1 MFEQY
6 LIYEYHV
13 AAMQLVLAMLGIGA
27 SLRRADITRV
37 YRFPKAFGVGIA
49 MQVVMVP
56 VVAVLVGR
64 LLAPHTGIAVGL
76 VLIAAL
82 PGGVMSNLLVYL
94 ARASLALSVALT
106 ATMTIG
112 CLVTTPLLL
121 RLFAGTYLPPAF
133 VMPAGRIAF
142 EMLVFLLVPLAVGTA
157 VAVTLPRRREAFAQW
172 TIRGSLVMLTVII
185 VGASGAGRIDP
196 TAYGLAG
203 YAALVVF
210 TGVILATA
218 LLGSRAAGLSSPDRL
233 AIGIEVG
240 IRNINLGLLLKAS
253 IFPAVP
259 GVADPLGDAV
269 LFALLM
275 YGGIGTPA
283 AVVLTVLHRRGILVT
298 RDWGGAG

>member
-1 MFEQY
+1 
-6 LIYEYHV
+6 
-13 AAMQLVLAMLGIGA
+13 
-27 SLRRADITRV
+27 
-37 YRFPKAFGVGIA
+37 
-49 MQVVMVP
+49 MVP

-142 EMLVFLLVPLAVGTA
+142 EMLVFLLVPLAIGTA

-259 GVADPLGDAV
+259 GVPDPLGDAV

-275 YGGIGTPA
+275 YGGIGTTA

-298 RDWGGAG
+298 REWGVAG